1 MTSKTR
7 YFVFVWL
14 FFALPITALANEYY
28 VSPQGSNSN
37 PGTKAQPWQT
47 IHYAMERVAP
57 GDVVLVEDGVYQG
70 TVIMARSGNPGA
82 YITLKSVNKWG
93 AKIEITNGNGNT
105 DGIKAAAN
113 YLIIDG
119 FEMYDVSPQ
128 IGHHGN
134 GVTVYNNHHVHIL
147 NNKIHDFGGSGIQ
160 AAHFDHVLV
169 ENNVVYNNA
178 KYNPNQ
184 SSGISMFQA
193 RAVDNAPG
201 YHVIVRNNRSYGN
214 INVVLSGNPI
224 GTTDG
229 NGILVDDFQNAYSNS
244 HGVFPH
250 RTLVENNLSYDNGGK
265 GVQVYQSDFVDVFNN
280 TAYHNNH
287 DQQNTGTWRAELS
300 LIYSHHTVW
309 RNNIGVANPG
319 PGEILQWN
327 RGILIAESDNTVW
340 ENNITF
346 NGSPGDKSINLSNT
360 PVTESDLANNMLGVN
375 PLFMNEFAQDFS
387 LNLESPAINAG
398 SDQIVSFIDINYQ
411 PRPRGTVDIGA
422 FEFDDGN
429 LPVELTAFEAVASG
443 TSIELSWETASELN
457 NAGFAVELAPQGFAF
472 QHALFVEGK
481 GTTNTPQSYQA
492 TLTDLAP
499 GTYTLRLKQIDFDG
513 TFAYSPAVE
522 VDIAA
527 SAYQLAQSYPNPFN
541 PQTRIQYT
549 LPLAGHVDLTV
560 FDLLGRKIETLV
572 NQEQPAGTHSVLFNA
587 RDLPNGTYVYRLTAG
602 AFSET
607 KSMVLLK

>member
-1 MTSKTR
+1 MASTR
-7 YFVFVWL
+7 
-14 FFALPITALANEYY
+14 
-28 VSPQGSNSN
+28 
-37 PGTKAQPWQT
+37 
-47 IHYAMERVAP
+47 
-57 GDVVLVEDGVYQG
+57 VLLSWRDQE
-70 TVIMARSGNPGA
+70 IPGA
-82 YITLKSVNKWG
+82 YITLKAINKWG
-93 AKIEITNGNGNT
+93 AKIEIINGSGNV

-214 INVVLSGNPI
+214 INLVLSGNPI

-244 HGVFPH
+244 HGIFPH

-319 PGEILQWN
+319 PGELLQWN

-346 NGSPGDKSINLSNT
+346 SGSPGDKSINLSNT

-375 PLFMNEFAQDFS
+375 PQFMNEFAQDFS

-429 LPVELTAFEAVASG
+429 LPVELTAFNAVASG
-443 TSIELSWETASELN
+443 MSIELSWETASELN
-457 NAGFAVELAPQGFAF
+457 NAGFAIELAPEGLAF
-472 QHALFVEGK
+472 QQALFVEGK
-481 GTTNTPQSYQA
+481 GTTNTAQSYKA

-513 TFAYSPAVE
+513 TFAYSSTVE
-522 VDIAA
+522 VQIAP
-527 SAYQLAQSYPNPFN
+527 SGYELAQSYPNPFN
-541 PQTRIQYT
+541 PQTRIEYT
-549 LPLAGHVDLTV
+549 LPLASHVDLTV

-572 NQEQPAGTHSVLFNA
+572 SQAQPAGTHAVVFNA
-587 RDLPNGTYVYRLTAG
+587 SELPNGTYVYRLTAG

-607 KSMVLLK
+607 KAMVLVK